1 MAEGTSLAK
10 AYVQILPSMEGFKG
24 KLEEG
29 LGGSGAAAGKSSG
42 ASFGG
47 AFAAAAGTAI
57 KASAAAIT
65 AGVAGV
71 SAFAKTAIETGEEFD
86 STMSQVAATMGLTAE
101 SIAENVN
108 GAGDAYDMLRK
119 KAKEMGAETNFTA
132 TQAAEGL
139 NILAMSGYD
148 AERSVDMIADVL
160 HLAAAGSM
168 DMSDAAGYISGA
180 MKGFNDETK
189 SSGYY
194 ADLMAKGATL
204 ANTSVSQLGDAL
216 SGAAAMGSAYSQSA
230 EDMTISLLRLAEQ
243 GEVGS
248 NAATMLSAAMA
259 NVYTPMDQAKQAMDE
274 LGVSAYDDLGAARD
288 FNAVI
293 NDLSE
298 AIERNAGGSEEL
310 ANQYKDLIFG
320 KQGLQAYN
328 KLVVTG
334 TEKQE
339 EWAEAL
345 AGAST
350 GAGEAAK
357 QYDTMT
363 DNLQGDIDIWN
374 SALDGFRQTI
384 SDQITPTVREFVQL
398 GTEGI
403 GKITEGF
410 ESGGI
415 EGAVEALG
423 DFLGDM
429 IGKINT
435 YIPLL
440 IETGSTLVASIA
452 EGIAV
457 NGQMLATAIVT
468 SITKIAPRLFEAG
481 KTIIEAL
488 GSAIND
494 NLPYMLRVAMELV
507 TALMDDIGDSLPKVL
522 PQIAELIVDIADTL
536 TSPENLT
543 PMIQAALGII
553 KGLADGILEALPTL
567 VRAVPQIISNIMTI
581 LTEKMPELLTAGQE
595 ILVSLIE
602 GITENLPLLVQ
613 VAFDLIDSLVTFVL
627 DNLPQLLELAAQ
639 LILALVQGITENL
652 PKIAEGAGELIPKI
666 IATVVDKLP
675 EIIDTGFEITVE
687 LVKGILKALPK
698 IVESVVQLIGSMCIK
713 FTEYDWLSLGKNL
726 ILGIKDGVVQYAYE
740 LINAVTN
747 AGKEAYNAVKDFFG
761 IASPSKL
768 MRDNI
773 GAFLPAGIAAGI
785 TANEN
790 EVTDAMDDMAADVAG
805 TKFDIPKLQGGGY
818 QGNSTGAGGYLP
830 EKQPALIQIVLPNG
844 QLFAQWLEPDIS
856 AIQDRK
862 VEIQMRGY
870 AT

>member
-768 MRDNI
+768 MRDGI
-773 GAFLPAGIAAGI
+773 GAYLPAGIAAGI
-785 TANEN
+785 IDNEN
-790 EVTDAMDDMAADVAG
+790 EVTDAMDELADEAAK
-805 TKFDIPKLQGGGY
+805 TTFTLPKIQGGGY
-818 QGNSTGAGGYLP
+818 QGDTYGGYYGQA
-830 EKQPALIQIVLPNG
+830 KQPVTVQFVLPDG
-844 QLFAQWLEPDIS
+844 RVIAEWIEPDITN
-856 AIQDRK
+856 IQDTK
-862 VEIQMRGY
+862 VMIGQRGY